1 MKFSEGGYVESTKE
15 GLIQQMLL
23 SSQCIYSNMTERE
36 AEILGFRNSKKLLG
50 EMNMKD
56 VELKLIEGTNQFVL
70 VDAETKQ
77 EIGIQSNVSAE
88 CSVDGM
94 TIVTATF
101 QIPPKKKT
109 PVIRSPIHQ
118 KDIEL
123 SNQRK

>member
-88 CSVDGM
+88 CGVDGM
-94 TIVTATF
+94 TIVTAIF
-101 QIPPKKKT
+101 HLPPKKKT
-109 PVIRSPIHQ
+109 PAMRSPIQ
-118 KDIEL
+118 RKDIEL
-123 SNQRK
+123 SNQSK

>member
-1 MKFSEGGYVESTKE
+1 MKFSKGGYAESTKE
-15 GLIQQMLL
+15 GLSQQMLL
-23 SSQCIYSNMTERE
+23 ASQCIYSNMTEWE
-36 AEILGFRNSKKLLG
+36 AEILGLRKPKKLLG

-101 QIPPKKKT
+101 QLPPKKKT
-109 PVIRSPIHQ
+109 PVMRSQINQ

-123 SNQRK
+123 ISQRK

>member
-1 MKFSEGGYVESTKE
+1 MKFSEGGYAESKKE

-56 VELKLIEGTNQFVL
+56 VELKLVEGTNQFVL

-109 PVIRSPIHQ
+109 PVMRSSINQ
-118 KDIEL
+118 K
-123 SNQRK
+123 RY

>member
-109 PVIRSPIHQ
+109 PVMRSPIQ
-118 KDIEL
+118 RKDIEL
-123 SNQRK
+123 SNQSK

>member
-1 MKFSEGGYVESTKE
+1 MKFSEGGYAKSTKE

-56 VELKLIEGTNQFVL
+56 IELKLIEGANQFVL

-101 QIPPKKKT
+101 QLPPKKKT
-109 PVIRSPIHQ
+109 PTMRSPIHQ

-123 SNQRK
+123 SNQSK

>member
-1 MKFSEGGYVESTKE
+1 
-15 GLIQQMLL
+15 
-23 SSQCIYSNMTERE
+23 
-36 AEILGFRNSKKLLG
+36 
-50 EMNMKD
+50 MKD

-77 EIGIQSNVSAE
+77 EIGIQSNVNAE

-101 QIPPKKKT
+101 QLPPKKKT
-109 PVIRSPIHQ
+109 PVMRSPINQ

-123 SNQRK
+123 SNQSK

>member
-1 MKFSEGGYVESTKE
+1 MKFSKGGYAESTKE
-15 GLIQQMLL
+15 GLSQQMLL
-23 SSQCIYSNMTERE
+23 ASQCIYSNMTEWE
-36 AEILGFRNSKKLLG
+36 AEILGFRKPKKLLG

-56 VELKLIEGTNQFVL
+56 VELKFIEGTNQFVL

-101 QIPPKKKT
+101 QLPPKKKT
-109 PVIRSPIHQ
+109 PAMRSSIQ
-118 KDIEL
+118 RKDIEL
-123 SNQRK
+123 SNQSK

>member
-1 MKFSEGGYVESTKE
+1 
-15 GLIQQMLL
+15 
-23 SSQCIYSNMTERE
+23 
-36 AEILGFRNSKKLLG
+36 
-50 EMNMKD
+50 MKD
-56 VELKLIEGTNQFVL
+56 IELKLIEGTYQFVL

-109 PVIRSPIHQ
+109 PVMRSAINQ
-118 KDIEL
+118 INIEL

>member
-23 SSQCIYSNMTERE
+23 ASQCIYSNMTEWE
-36 AEILGFRNSKKLLG
+36 AEILGFRKSKKLLG

-56 VELKLIEGTNQFVL
+56 VELKLIEGANQFVL

-109 PVIRSPIHQ
+109 PVMRSSINQ

>member
-109 PVIRSPIHQ
+109 PVIGSSINQ

>member
-56 VELKLIEGTNQFVL
+56 VELKLIEGANQFVL

-101 QIPPKKKT
+101 HLPPKKET
-109 PVIRSPIHQ
+109 PTMRSPIHQ

-123 SNQRK
+123 SNQSK